1 MKKRIFSALLAAVM
15 LFSFIGVTSPILA
28 KTTKQKLNEKKK
40 EINRQQ
46 KAYESSSDQAS
57 SLKKQVASYDEK
69 IKKINADLTEK
80 EKKKAEVEKE
90 LSKAEAELK
99 RAKKKKEKYQAL
111 FKKRMQIMYMYGE
124 TGYLDT
130 IFSSDSIT
138 DLVSSVSAVKEL
150 VTYDQKIIEELKSS
164 ERIIKVKTEEIAQK
178 ESDLKVAISEL
189 NQDKDDI
196 RALQVAKE
204 KQLTDTNDDIKNIRE
219 QINMLERERR
229 ELSDQL
235 YKEKMAKSKK
245 YKKKSKQT
253 VKAYGK
259 GNKAIVKVARSQL
272 GNSGGRRYW
281 SWFGFRY
288 RVSWCACFVSW
299 CANECG
305 YIRSGA
311 VPKFS
316 YVDNGAYFF
325 RRHGRWHGRNYRPK
339 KGDIIFFDW
348 DGNGVGNHVGIVS
361 SCSGGTVHTIEGN
374 SGDRC
379 RRRSYSVGSWCILG
393 YGHPKY

>member
-40 EINRQQ
+40 EINKQQ

-150 VTYDQKIIEELKSS
+150 VTYDQKIIEGDLVHP
-164 ERIIKVKTEEIAQK
+164 VK
-178 ESDLKVAISEL
+178 
-189 NQDKDDI
+189 
-196 RALQVAKE
+196 
-204 KQLTDTNDDIKNIRE
+204 
-219 QINMLERERR
+219 
-229 ELSDQL
+229 
-235 YKEKMAKSKK
+235 
-245 YKKKSKQT
+245 
-253 VKAYGK
+253 
-259 GNKAIVKVARSQL
+259 
-272 GNSGGRRYW
+272 
-281 SWFGFRY
+281 
-288 RVSWCACFVSW
+288 
-299 CANECG
+299 
-305 YIRSGA
+305 
-311 VPKFS
+311 
-316 YVDNGAYFF
+316 
-325 RRHGRWHGRNYRPK
+325 
-339 KGDIIFFDW
+339 
-348 DGNGVGNHVGIVS
+348 
-361 SCSGGTVHTIEGN
+361 
-374 SGDRC
+374 
-379 RRRSYSVGSWCILG
+379 
-393 YGHPKY
+393 